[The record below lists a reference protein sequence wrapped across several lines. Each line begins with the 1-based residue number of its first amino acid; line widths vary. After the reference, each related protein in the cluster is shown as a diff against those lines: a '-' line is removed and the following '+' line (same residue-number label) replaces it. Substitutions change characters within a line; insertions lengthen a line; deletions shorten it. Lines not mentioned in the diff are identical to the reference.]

1 MVENMSQYLKRED
14 VLGKLVIDADANSVG
29 TVKDIAFSPT
39 GEFAFVIQKKDSEE
53 EVTIS
58 MSRVKKIGEFI
69 LLKEE
74 TQKTTTPS
82 TRPPQMTRPPY
93 GGPIQVPPPPAGQ
106 PPAQPPAQVP
116 GQAPPPAQGEAI
128 VCPVC
133 GYPNPPGTKYCLRCG
148 APLPEKKKKK
158 WPWER
163 F

>member
-1 MVENMSQYLKRED
+1 MVESMSQYLKRED
-14 VLGKLVIDADANSVG
+14 VLGKLVIDAEANTVG

-39 GEFAFVIQKKDSEE
+39 GEFAFVVQKKDSEE
-53 EVTIS
+53 EVTIPIS
-58 MSRVKKIGEFI
+58 KVRKIGEFI

-74 TQKTTTPS
+74 TKAPV
-82 TRPPQMTRPPY
+82 RPPTQPQIPPQARQPPY
-93 GGPIQVPPPPAGQ
+93 GAPTQAPPPST
-106 PPAQPPAQVP
+106 VP
-116 GQAPPPAQGEAI
+116 GQAPPQAPAQAPPPGEAL